1 MRDTWSLSA
10 ALHRRGG
17 RASVAEARAALG
29 PHAAEVLVA
38 EGAEDDRASWL
49 RALNHV
55 LRAAR
60 GPLVLLVSADVRP
73 RPRAL
78 AAMARRLSEDRG
90 VGAVGP
96 VLVDD
101 DGARRRSFGRFYWP
115 DWVPARRTLR
125 VPLLPLSCL
134 MTRADV
140 VREIGVLREDLLLPP
155 NEEYEWCARLA
166 KAGYRLERVPERVVC
181 HEAPPQPVDPVID
194 AQRGFLYLAQSLR
207 ERPARAPRV
216 AAEAEDEGPPA
227 AAPMP
232 VRAP

>member
-1 MRDTWSLSA
+1 MKKTWALSA
-10 ALHRRGG
+10 AIHRRGG
-17 RASVAEARAALG
+17 STSVAEARAVIG
-29 PHAAEVLVA
+29 SQVA
-38 EGAEDDRASWL
+38 ETLIAEGEPGDRRSWL
-49 RALNHV
+49 RALNGA

-60 GPLVLLVSADVRP
+60 GPLVLLLSADVRVTP
-73 RPRAL
+73 AAL
-78 AAMARRLSEDRG
+78 AAMARRLSQDPG

-96 VLVDD
+96 VLIGG
-101 DGARRRSFGRFYWP
+101 DGARRRCFGRFYWP
-115 DWVPARRTLR
+115 DWVPATRTIR

-140 VREIGVLREDLLLPP
+140 VREIGVLREDLLVPP

-166 KAGYRLERVPERVVC
+166 KAGYRLQRVPERVVC

-207 ERPARAPRV
+207 ERPARPARR
-216 AAEAEDEGPPA
+216 AEDAEDDGA
-227 AAPMP
+227 RATAPTP